1 MMQSEVKSPSGMDW
15 LDEIQKKYGAI
26 TPEQKAIAEKKH
38 EEHCK
43 QQKAKDYGIQ
53 ISQLRSAWDAPARH
67 LALQEP
73 KRTNEWGTKLTLLE
87 SKIGTGFTVA
97 LVGVRGN
104 GKTQIAV
111 QLMIAVTEKLKS
123 AKFCTAAKF
132 FMAIKASY
140 RKDSDNTEFEVLRE
154 YRRPAL
160 LVIDEIG
167 KRSDSGWENT
177 LLFELLNDRYNDM
190 TDTVLIDNRP
200 KSDFV
205 AAIGASLASR
215 MSESGG
221 IIECNWESFR

>member
-1 MMQSEVKSPSGMDW
+1 MGWLEEMTKKFEAMTPDEKLAMQKE
-15 LDEIQKKYGAI
+15 
-26 TPEQKAIAEKKH
+26 H
-38 EEHCK
+38 EEHNR
-43 QQKAKDYGIQ
+43 QEKARESRIE
-53 ISQLRSAWDAPARH
+53 ISKLRSDWDAPARH
-67 LALQEP
+67 LALKQP
-73 KRTNEWGTKLTLLE
+73 RIDNEWATKLALLE
-87 SKIGTGFTVA
+87 SKIGSGFTVA

-104 GKTQIAV
+104 GKTQMAV
-111 QLMIAVTEKLKS
+111 QLMVAATEQLKS

-140 RKDSDNTEFEVLRE
+140 RKDSQDTEFEVLRD
-154 YRRPAL
+154 YRSPAL

-167 KRSDSGWENT
+167 KRSDSGWENS

-200 KSDFV
+200 KADFV
-205 AAIGASLASR
+205 SAIGASLASR